1 LQTDQP
7 RIACSADQDGS
18 CATSGDEFGTP
29 QDKCAHYDLADVSRT
44 DYQGAQVYRI
54 KGRHLAA
61 LRSRTTFRQR
71 WTAGELADFAC
82 YFALFVND
90 DHGRATEPVSSG
102 DFNTSGKNKECRRL
116 GGSDVEQY
124 FSRRVSAGWSARES
138 KRSFALNCR
147 QDRKELIA
155 APINDAHENSWVV
168 ASRSQP
174 PLL

>member
-1 LQTDQP
+1 M
-7 RIACSADQDGS
+7 R
-18 CATSGDEFGTP
+18 
-29 QDKCAHYDLADVSRT
+29 
-44 DYQGAQVYRI
+44 
-54 KGRHLAA
+54 A
-61 LRSRTTFRQR
+61 LRSRRCQPNRLPGRASVPHQRAPPRSPPVPHDLRQR

-147 QDRKELIA
+147 QDREELIA

>member
-1 LQTDQP
+1 MRARGGTT
-7 RIACSADQDGS
+7 RTRARKCTASKG
-18 CATSGDEFGTP
+18 ATSQPSGP
-29 QDKCAHYDLADVSRT
+29 ARPSANV
-44 DYQGAQVYRI
+44 
-54 KGRHLAA
+54 GRPASWLI
-61 LRSRTTFRQR
+61 
-71 WTAGELADFAC
+71 FAC

-174 PLL
+174 TLL